1 MVLELGDLLLELV
14 KRDLVVLNNQVDLEL
29 LDTVTDGN
37 EGRGTPDETV
47 LLDGTDVGLELL
59 HVGLIV
65 PGLDVHGD
73 NRLGGGLRLASLLCG
88 VLLEAL
94 LTDTGVLSILLLV
107 VRAEE
112 VDIVIILLGVLG
124 GLGGV
129 DGKLSGLGAVGS
141 ELLGWVTGQRRELG
155 LERGDVL
162 VPAVGVGVLGDL
174 RLSLQGLESLDIG
187 LGRTVAND
195 VRTGLGPVLKD

>member
-1 MVLELGDLLLELV
+1 VA
-14 KRDLVVLNNQVDLEL
+14 
-29 LDTVTDGN
+29 
-37 EGRGTPDETV
+37 
-47 LLDGTDVGLELL
+47 LELL

-112 VDIVIILLGVLG
+112 VDIVIIVLGVLG

-162 VPAVGVGVLGDL
+162 VPAVGVGVLGDF

>member
-1 MVLELGDLLLELV
+1 M
-14 KRDLVVLNNQVDLEL
+14 
-29 LDTVTDGN
+29 
-37 EGRGTPDETV
+37 
-47 LLDGTDVGLELL
+47 
-59 HVGLIV
+59 
-65 PGLDVHGD
+65 
-73 NRLGGGLRLASLLCG
+73 
-88 VLLEAL
+88 
-94 LTDTGVLSILLLV
+94 LSILLLV

-187 LGRTVAND
+187 LGRTVA
-195 VRTGLGPVLKD
+195 LVLSA